1 MKRVVVTGVL
11 IALLGTAG
19 YGQDPLSQLGI
30 TPLAAR
36 VAVNT
41 VLSSGLNN
49 PGLPAKAFNLLAPAA
64 RGQLATAGMAWLK
77 NYVASPEFATQYAQ
91 VRDSHKPQ
99 PPQFA
104 GTPEDEIKKA
114 DEEQKQQAAESRK
127 AIASLPAEQRAQLEE
142 SLMAMLTQMNTPEMR
157 KVRLDTVIADR
168 AERTARYREA
178 LANWT
183 RDFPERPAPLIAK
196 RLREFLA
203 VSADIDFTA
212 TLTPRNGKLIFEN
225 ADYEQKPA
233 QWKMCYRAGKEATTA
248 ARGAAQ
254 AWLKEL
260 GG

>member
-1 MKRVVVTGVL
+1 
-11 IALLGTAG
+11 
-19 YGQDPLSQLGI
+19 
-30 TPLAAR
+30 
-36 VAVNT
+36 
-41 VLSSGLNN
+41 
-49 PGLPAKAFNLLAPAA
+49 
-64 RGQLATAGMAWLK
+64 
-77 NYVASPEFATQYAQ
+77 

-114 DEEQKQQAAESRK
+114 DEEQKQQAEESRK
-127 AIASLPAEQRAQLEE
+127 AIASLPADQRAQLEA
-142 SLMAMLTQMNTPEMR
+142 SLTAMLTQMNTPEMR

-168 AERTARYREA
+168 AERTAQYREA
-178 LANWT
+178 ITNWT
-183 RDFPERPAPLIAK
+183 RDYPERPAPLIAK

-248 ARGAAQ
+248 ARAAAQ